1 MKSEWRVLSNPVGGK
16 IIYGVYRLIDTAK
29 VMYSGNIEIFHYFED
44 EPVAE
49 AVAERLN
56 QLNQEEAGV

>member
-1 MKSEWRVLSNPVGGK
+1 MKSEWRVLSNPVGGE

-29 VMYSGNIEIFHYFED
+29 VMCSGNIETFHYFED
-44 EPVAE
+44 KPVAE